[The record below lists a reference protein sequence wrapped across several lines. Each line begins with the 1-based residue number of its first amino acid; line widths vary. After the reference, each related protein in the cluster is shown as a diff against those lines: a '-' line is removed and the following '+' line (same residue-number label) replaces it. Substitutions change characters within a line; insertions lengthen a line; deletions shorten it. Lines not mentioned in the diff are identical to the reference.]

1 MVKNLLVENIVAIGS
16 KRTFSHSEAQDL
28 LPLIYRLTEKAHSEV
43 KRMMGQID
51 AMKNVPQTRIQ
62 SMEEDVQKT
71 IEGWQGKI
79 QKLGGIPKGYWL
91 VDFDNGS
98 GYFCWKF
105 PEKDIQYTH
114 GYQEGFTGRKEIPG
128 CCDKD
133 Q

>member
-1 MVKNLLVENIVAIGS
+1 M
-16 KRTFSHSEAQDL
+16 EAQDL
-28 LPLIYRLTEKAHSEV
+28 LPLVYKLTEKAHAEV
-43 KRMMGQID
+43 KRMMSQID

-62 SMEEDVQKT
+62 SMEEEVQKT
-71 IEGWQGKI
+71 IESWQAKI

-91 VDFDNGS
+91 VDFDHGA

-105 PEKDIQYTH
+105 PEKVIKYSH
-114 GYQEGFTGRKEIPG
+114 GYQEGFTGRKEIPD

>member
-1 MVKNLLVENIVAIGS
+1 MENIVAIGT
-16 KRTFSHSEAQDL
+16 KRTFSHTEAQDL
-28 LPLIYRLTEKAHSEV
+28 LPLVYKLTEKAHAEV
-43 KRMMGQID
+43 KRMMSQID
-51 AMKNVPQTRIQ
+51 AMKNVPQSRIQ
-62 SMEEDVQKT
+62 SMEEEVQKT
-71 IEGWQGKI
+71 IESWQGKI

-91 VDFDNGS
+91 VDFDNGN

-128 CCDKD
+128 CCRKD